1 MLSQRLQQ
9 KLQQKLSPQQ
19 ILLMKLLQVPTVAL
33 DQRIKQELEENPL
46 LEDLSEN
53 REKDI
58 SDNGDEYENDYSDD
72 NSRDTSDFD
81 FNDYLDEDDVDSYK
95 LRANNKSADEDRKE
109 TPYASEASFQ
119 ESLTDQLMMLGLDE
133 KKQTIGL
140 TLIGNL
146 DDSGYLMRDV
156 RALVDDFAFSQNL
169 ITTTGEITE
178 VLEIIQELDPPGV
191 GARSLQ
197 ECLLL
202 QLQRNED
209 QTKSVQLAYKI
220 INTQFDRFSKKHY
233 NKIIEKLE
241 ITEEDLKAA
250 IDEVLKLN
258 PKPGSSIGGSSKLNQ
273 YVIPDFIITNINGSL
288 ELSLN
293 NRNTPELRINQD
305 YAELVQGYAVSK
317 QKTEQQKDAVMFIKQ
332 KIDSARW
339 FIDAIKQRQHTLY
352 VTMNAIMNYQHE
364 YFLEGDVSK
373 LKPMKLQDVA
383 NIVNLD
389 ISTISRVANSKYA
402 ETHFGTFLLRDF
414 FSKSMT
420 NDAGEG
426 ISTTEIKRIL
436 KECIDNEDK
445 TSPLNDDELTEILGK
460 KGYKIARRTVA
471 KYREGMDIRVA
482 RLRKEI
488 S

>member
-46 LEDLSEN
+46 LEDLSDRKEN
-53 REKDI
+53 ENS
-58 SDNGDEYENDYSDD
+58 SDNDEYENDINDD
-72 NSRDTSDFD
+72 NSRDTTDFD

-95 LRANNKSADEDRKE
+95 LKANNKSADDERKE
-109 TPYASEASFQ
+109 IPYASESSFQ
-119 ESLTDQLMMLGLDE
+119 ETLTDQLMLLGLEE
-133 KKQTIGL
+133 KQHIIGL
-140 TLIGNL
+140 TIIGNL
-146 DDSGYLMRDV
+146 DDSGYLMRDIK
-156 RALVDDFAFSQNL
+156 AMVDDFAFSQNL
-169 ITTTGEITE
+169 DVTVAEITE
-178 VLEIIQELDPPGV
+178 VLEIIQELDPPGI
-191 GARSLQ
+191 GARNLQ

-202 QLQRNED
+202 QLIRKED
-209 QTKSVQLAYKI
+209 QTPTVQLAYTI
-220 INTQFDRFSKKHY
+220 LNTQFDRFAKKHY
-233 NKIIEKLE
+233 DKIIEKLAISE
-241 ITEEDLKAA
+241 AELKAA
-250 IDEVLKLN
+250 IEEVLKLN
-258 PKPGSSIGGSSKLNQ
+258 PKPGNSIGGSSKLNQ
-273 YVIPDFIITNINGSL
+273 YVIPDFIINNNNGII
-288 ELSLN
+288 ELMLN
-293 NRNTPELRINQD
+293 NRNTPELRVNQD
-305 YAELVQGYAVSK
+305 YAEMLQGYDVSK

-339 FIDAIKQRQHTLY
+339 FIEAIKQRQNTLY
-352 VTMNAIMNYQHE
+352 VTMSAIINYQKE

-373 LKPMKLQDVA
+373 LRPMKLKDVSDA
-383 NIVNLD
+383 VGLD

-414 FSKSMT
+414 FSKSMM
-420 NDAGEG
+420 NDSGEG
-426 ISTTEIKRIL
+426 ISTTEIKSIL

-445 TSPLNDDELTEILGK
+445 TSPLNDDELTEILNK
-460 KGYKIARRTVA
+460 KGFNIARRTVA

>member
-33 DQRIKQELEENPL
+33 EQRIKQELEENPV
-46 LEDLSEN
+46 LEDLSDSSEM
-53 REKDI
+53 DT
-58 SDNGDEYENDYSDD
+58 SDNTDEYENDIDED
-72 NSRDTSDFD
+72 KSRDTTDFD

-95 LRANNKSADEDRKE
+95 LKANNKSADDERKE
-109 TPYASEASFQ
+109 IPYASETSFQ
-119 ESLTDQLMMLGLDE
+119 ETLIDQLTMLGLDE
-133 KKQTIGL
+133 KQYNIGL

-146 DDSGYLMRDV
+146 DDSGYLMREI
-156 RALVDDFAFSQNL
+156 RAMVDDFSFSQN
-169 ITTTGEITE
+169 ITVTANEIEE
-178 VLEIIQELDPPGV
+178 VLKIIQDLDPPGV

-202 QLQRNED
+202 QLQRNEE
-209 QTKSVQLAYKI
+209 QTPSVQLAYKI
-220 INTQFDRFSKKHY
+220 INIHFDRFAKKHY
-233 NKIIEKLE
+233 DKIIEKLD
-241 ITEEDLKAA
+241 ITEEELKAA

-258 PKPGSSIGGSSKLNQ
+258 PKPGNSASGSSKLNQ
-273 YVIPDFIITNINGSL
+273 YVIPDFIINNNNGVI

-293 NRNTPELRINQD
+293 NRNTPELRVNQT
-305 YAELVQGYAVSK
+305 YAEMLQGYAVSK

-339 FIDAIKQRQHTLY
+339 FIEAIKQRQNTLF
-352 VTMNAIMNYQHE
+352 VTMSAIINYQKE
-364 YFLEGDVSK
+364 YFLDGDVSK
-373 LKPMKLQDVA
+373 LRPMKLKDVSD
-383 NIVNLD
+383 VVGLD

-414 FSKSMT
+414 FSKSMI

-426 ISTTEIKRIL
+426 ISTTEIKSIL
-436 KECIDNEDK
+436 KECIENEDK
-445 TSPLNDDELTEILGK
+445 TSPLNDDELTEILNK
-460 KGYKIARRTVA
+460 KGFGIARRTVA